1 MQWQTPSIFS
11 GRHLSP
17 LVFWLCQVNGA
28 AVDLPFL
35 YEPHIYVELT
45 GRTVLLTTNI
55 GLQVL
60 FRERE
65 GV

>member
-1 MQWQTPSIFS
+1 M
-11 GRHLSP
+11 
-17 LVFWLCQVNGA
+17 CQVNGA
-28 AVDLPFL
+28 AVELPFL

-55 GLQVL
+55 GLQVWIGQ
-60 FRERE
+60 